1 MTKEEAIQQAHEM
14 YAYET
19 SEKADQDNQDFDALW
34 QSLYDV
40 CQLATYGIIDD
51 IEDDEIKE
59 AICWLKET
67 QPMTKNYKKTEI
79 YFEKG
84 RKMDE
89 SY

>member
-1 MTKEEAIQQAHEM
+1 MTKEEAIYQAHQM

-19 SEKADQDNQDFDALW
+19 SEQADQDNQDFDALW

-51 IEDDEIKE
+51 IEDDEIQE

-67 QPMTKNYKKTEI
+67 QFMTKNYKETEI
-79 YFEKG
+79 YF
-84 RKMDE
+84 
-89 SY
+89 